1 METIN
6 IPSLKEGYEQY
17 DFIKKCIDQIR
28 ITRNQCLS
36 KTDYMMLNDVEIDEV
51 KLNAVKLYRQELRD
65 FVNKLMND
73 EIQCDI
79 FLPPDEFVE
88 KYFPRL
94 GI

>member
-17 DFIKKCIDQIR
+17 HFIKQHIDQIR
-28 ITRNQCLS
+28 IKRNECLS
-36 KTDYMMLNDVEIDEV
+36 KTDYMMLNDIEIDEV

-88 KYFPRL
+88 KYFPKL